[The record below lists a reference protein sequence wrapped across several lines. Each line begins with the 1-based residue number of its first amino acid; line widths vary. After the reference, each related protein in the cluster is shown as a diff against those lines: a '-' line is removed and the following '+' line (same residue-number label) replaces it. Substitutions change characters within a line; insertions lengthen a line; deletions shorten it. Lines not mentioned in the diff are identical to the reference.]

1 MAVRFTTQLL
11 VADWP
16 VRRRRETLSPE
27 SRLVVAIEQANSEIF
42 RAARSERGYHGM
54 GTTIVAAL
62 WDDARVIIAHVGDSR
77 AYRLRDGKLALLTRD
92 HTEVRQQFESGLIT
106 LEQTR
111 TAPNRNVLTRAVGI
125 ESHVEVEVRTHD
137 VLPRDVYL
145 LCSDGVHDMLSER
158 TIETVLQDAAAPASA
173 AAEAIVHAANSAGG
187 FDNVSAIV
195 ARVLSLSPTP
205 RV

>member
-1 MAVRFTTQLL
+1 
-11 VADWP
+11 
-16 VRRRRETLSPE
+16 
-27 SRLVVAIEQANSEIF
+27 
-42 RAARSERGYHGM
+42 M
-54 GTTIVAAL
+54 GTTVVAAL
-62 WDDARVIIAHVGDSR
+62 WDGAHVIIAHVGDSR

-92 HTEVRQQFESGLIT
+92 HTEVRQQFDRGLLT

-145 LCSDGVHDMLSER
+145 LCSDGVHDMLSECA
-158 TIETVLQDAAAPASA
+158 IQTVLQDPAAPASA
-173 AAEAIVHAANSAGG
+173 TADAIVQAANAAGG

-195 ARVLSLSPTP
+195 ARIISLPHD
-205 RV
+205 